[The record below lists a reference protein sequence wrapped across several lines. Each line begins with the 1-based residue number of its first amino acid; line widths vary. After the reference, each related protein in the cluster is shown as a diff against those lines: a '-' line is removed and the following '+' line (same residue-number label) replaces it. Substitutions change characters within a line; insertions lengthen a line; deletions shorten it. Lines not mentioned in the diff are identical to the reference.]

1 MTGVRHVALSRPR
14 TAPVIPARTGFLI
27 IDAQNGICARK
38 ANVEPHF
45 YDAMHRTVIPNLV
58 RLRMAARRAGVEV
71 LYAVIESLTAD
82 GRDRC
87 LDYKLTGFH
96 FPRGSNGA
104 RMVPELTPAADEIV
118 LPKTSSSPFN
128 STTLD
133 YVLRNIGIEAV
144 IVGGFQTD
152 QCIDHTLRDGADRG
166 YEMICVTDGCTA
178 KTAMRHAAAL
188 DAVKGYCRQVT
199 TLDLISELEGGNS
212 GLMSSAV

>member
-1 MTGVRHVALSRPR
+1 MTNVRQTTPLRPR
-14 TAPVIPARTGFLI
+14 TTPVIPGRTAFLI
-27 IDAQNGICARK
+27 IDAQKGICTRK
-38 ANVEPHF
+38 ADAEPYF
-45 YDAMHRTVIPNLV
+45 YDAMHETVIPNLV

-71 LYAVIESLTAD
+71 LYTVIESLTAN

-96 FPRGSNGA
+96 FPRGSEEA
-104 RMVPELTPAADEIV
+104 RMVAELTPAADEIV

-133 YVLRNIGIEAV
+133 YVLRNIGIDAV

-166 YEMICVTDGCTA
+166 YEMICVTDACTA
-178 KTAMRHAAAL
+178 KTAIRHTAAL

-199 TLDLISELEGGNS
+199 TLELITELEGGRS
-212 GLMSSAV
+212 PLMDGE